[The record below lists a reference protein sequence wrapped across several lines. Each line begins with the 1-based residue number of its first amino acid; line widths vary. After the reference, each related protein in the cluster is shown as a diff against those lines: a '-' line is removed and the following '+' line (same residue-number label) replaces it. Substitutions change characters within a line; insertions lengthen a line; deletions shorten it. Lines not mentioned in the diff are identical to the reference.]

1 MLRASSLDELAYLLV
16 EIQASR
22 DYTRRIPTEPQSSL
36 NSIIEPLNGIL
47 AEVEAR
53 NRELRARL
61 EELTDAR
68 DDAQTTTFLL
78 RRVKDELKART
89 QDLDAA
95 VLRAETA
102 SEAKSQFLANMS
114 HEIRTPMNGIL
125 GMVELLLRTDL
136 SEKQRRFAC
145 TIAQSGRALLTII
158 NDILDFSKVESG
170 KFDLDLKPFNFRICV
185 EDVAALLAT
194 RAQQKALQL
203 LVHVE
208 DGVPAAVV
216 GDAGRIRQVLTNL
229 MANAV
234 KFTDE
239 GAVTVAVSAEIAG
252 DVAKLTVRV
261 QDTGIGIPCDKID
274 LVFQKFTQVDGTS
287 TRKHEGTGLGL
298 AISKMLIEK
307 MGGQVG
313 LESELGKGSTF
324 WFTVPLQMA
333 AQPEAAVGAPV
344 ALNGR
349 RILVIEPHGPDAPSL
364 RDQLAAAGAEAVTA
378 ADLNGALTYLRHGQE
393 VDRPFD
399 AAVINIQWVNEAATR
414 LVAELN
420 GEGAAKTIPT
430 VVVSSIG
437 QKGDPELFQ
446 GLGVHGYLTKPVD
459 GAVLQETIGIVLR
472 DRATG
477 RSRLV
482 TRHTCTE
489 NRNLEWGAVL
499 PPQGGEQAHGSL
511 RTKVLVV
518 EDNLVNQEV
527 AKEYLEELGC
537 DIHIAENGQEAVEG
551 TETDAFDL
559 VFMDCLMPVMDGFQA
574 AKLIRERER
583 RNGLPPVPIVALT
596 ANAFASDREKCLA
609 AGMNDYLSKPFDP
622 ADIEAILR
630 KWIPRFAGQAATGGS
645 ASPA

>member
-1 MLRASSLDELAYLLV
+1 
-16 EIQASR
+16 
-22 DYTRRIPTEPQSSL
+22 
-36 NSIIEPLNGIL
+36 
-47 AEVEAR
+47 
-53 NRELRARL
+53 
-61 EELTDAR
+61 
-68 DDAQTTTFLL
+68 
-78 RRVKDELKART
+78 
-89 QDLDAA
+89 
-95 VLRAETA
+95 
-102 SEAKSQFLANMS
+102 
-114 HEIRTPMNGIL
+114 
-125 GMVELLLRTDL
+125 
-136 SEKQRRFAC
+136 
-145 TIAQSGRALLTII
+145 
-158 NDILDFSKVESG
+158 
-170 KFDLDLKPFNFRICV
+170 
-185 EDVAALLAT
+185 
-194 RAQQKALQL
+194 
-203 LVHVE
+203 
-208 DGVPAAVV
+208 V
-216 GDAGRIRQVLTNL
+216 G
-229 MANAV
+229 
-234 KFTDE
+234 
-239 GAVTVAVSAEIAG
+239 
-252 DVAKLTVRV
+252 
-261 QDTGIGIPCDKID
+261 
-274 LVFQKFTQVDGTS
+274 
-287 TRKHEGTGLGL
+287 
-298 AISKMLIEK
+298 
-307 MGGQVG
+307 
-313 LESELGKGSTF
+313 
-324 WFTVPLQMA
+324 
-333 AQPEAAVGAPV
+333 
-344 ALNGR
+344 
-349 RILVIEPHGPDAPSL
+349 
-364 RDQLAAAGAEAVTA
+364 
-378 ADLNGALTYLRHGQE
+378 
-393 VDRPFD
+393 RPFD

-414 LVAELN
+414 LVADLN
-420 GEGAAKTIPT
+420 GDGAAKAIPT

-472 DRATG
+472 DRASG

-489 NRNLEWGAVL
+489 SRNPEWGAAL
-499 PPQGGEQAHGSL
+499 PAQGSEQAHGAL